1 MEAVPEGSSARSAV
15 LDLLGR
21 STVLL
26 AGRDKPAAKLGSGFF
41 IAPGIVLTCAHV
53 VFACEN
59 KPDLVSAVGGAR
71 WRVERIV
78 RSLEEIG
85 ADIDRNYLPFPDLA
99 LILVQPE
106 DSGTAQPPCAWLAR
120 ANPPGSGSALT
131 LVTPQRV
138 GKAKGPATVPL
149 HYAWQTETQD
159 PGTVWAATP
168 ELSVGPV
175 VAKGMSGSP
184 VLDED
189 TLRVVG
195 VVKASAD
202 EGALAHVTPVGS
214 GLAVFAAI
222 LGHTPTARAAESE
235 PNAVIEAWHAHD
247 AYHAGI
253 AAENAAGAENA
264 ADAEDAAA
272 AGEWPRQLAWAAAD
286 AGQAVRP
293 AYRLEPSREAAL
305 FGLFARAE
313 QPRIDA
319 EAVALY
325 RTFAQAPTGM
335 ISPGP
340 IQCLRDAAWHLVR
353 AGGTENEARRR
364 LGSLARH
371 LGDRARSAGD
381 DELSTALHA
390 WADDA
395 PPSVRAERE
404 PDSALEAHPAQDHT
418 PVHPRP
424 HWPAGVIVK
433 IELSFRS
440 GARLPLYRAEILTLD
455 DLGNWRSSAVLP
467 TPYPLEEL
475 CERLGEPLANAVSAL
490 SPAEPVVEFVVPR
503 RLFDHAFDRIP
514 LPGSVPLGEQCPV
527 VVRDGETFDEPCD
540 HEPAV
545 RAWRLF
551 EKQDGQPPVALSCAE
566 LPDAEETDANPALRE
581 LLRNRLAGH
590 APKGR
595 ESLRGR
601 LAVLPGKAGPGE
613 RAGATMDALRR
624 ARVPAAL
631 WTRHPHPHGA
641 ADGSATC
648 FGAVFTGEAAAGVRD
663 VPLAELPHRVNE
675 LRQQARLDGLLAGLE
690 AGEPGGVNPDNH
702 PLASAVLLWD
712 PPHRKPDAVPYV
724 TPGTY
729 APAPSV

>member
-26 AGRDKPAAKLGSGFF
+26 GPRDEPSVKLGSGFF

-53 VFACEN
+53 VVACDDA
-59 KPDLVSAVGGAR
+59 PGIVSAVGDAQ
-71 WRVERIV
+71 WRVKRIV
-78 RSLEEIG
+78 KSLDEISPG
-85 ADIDRNYLPFPDLA
+85 VDEKYLPFPDLA
-99 LILVQPE
+99 LILVEPE
-106 DSGTAQPPCAWLAR
+106 GDESPRPPCAWLAR
-120 ANPPGSGSALT
+120 ANPPGSGSPLT
-131 LVTPQRV
+131 LVTPQKV
-138 GKAKGPATVPL
+138 GRSQGPATVPL
-149 HYAWQTETQD
+149 HHGWQTESQD
-159 PGTVWAATP
+159 PGTVWVATP
-168 ELSVGPV
+168 ELSAGPV
-175 VAKGMSGSP
+175 VRKGMSGSP

-195 VVKASAD
+195 VVKASAN

-222 LGHTPTARAAESE
+222 LGRAPAAPGSE
-235 PNAVIEAWHAHD
+235 FEANAVIEAWHAHD
-247 AYHAGI
+247 AYHAGFGG
-253 AAENAAGAENA
+253 ENVTE
-264 ADAEDAAA
+264 ADDAAQ
-272 AGEWPRQLAWAAAD
+272 AGEWPKQLAWAAAD

-319 EAVALY
+319 EAVVLY
-325 RTFAQAPTGM
+325 RRFAQAPTSM
-335 ISPGP
+335 IRPGP

-353 AGGTENEARRR
+353 AGGTEDEARRR

-371 LGDRARSAGD
+371 LGDRAHSAGN
-381 DELSTALHA
+381 DELFRALHD

-404 PDSALEAHPAQDHT
+404 PESVTVLDQGAADQTEANGAVQA
-418 PVHPRP
+418 RP
-424 HWPAGVIVK
+424 SWPAGVIVR
-433 IELSFRS
+433 IEQSFRS

-455 DLGNWRSSAVLP
+455 DLGNWRSCAVLP
-467 TPYPLEEL
+467 AAYPLEEL

-514 LPGSVPLGEQCPV
+514 LPGPVPLGEQWPV

-540 HEPAV
+540 AEPAV

-551 EKQDGQPPVALSCAE
+551 EKSDGQPPVALNCAE
-566 LPDAEETDANPALRE
+566 LPGADETPLNLALRE

-590 APKGR
+590 APKGK
-595 ESLRGR
+595 ESLEGR
-601 LAVLPGKAGPGE
+601 LAVLPGRVGPGE
-613 RAGATMDALRR
+613 RAGAAMEALRR
-624 ARVPAAL
+624 ACAPAAL
-631 WTRHPHPHGA
+631 WTHHTHPHGA
-641 ADGSATC
+641 PDGSATC
-648 FGAVFTGEAAAGVRD
+648 AGALFTGAAAAGVRD
-663 VPLAELPHRVNE
+663 VPLVELPHRVNE
-675 LRQQARLDGLLAGLE
+675 LRQQARLDGLQASLE

-702 PLASAVLLWD
+702 PLAFAVLLWD
-712 PPHRKPDAVPYV
+712 PPHRKPDAGPYV

-729 APAPSV
+729 APTPSA